1 MLILLIAV
9 LAAVLVAALAHVAA
23 GLWRAMAG
31 LPRSNR
37 DWVFY

>member
-9 LAAVLVAALAHVAA
+9 LAAVLVAALARIAA

>member
-1 MLILLIAV
+1 MPIFLITA
-9 LAAVLVAALAHVAA
+9 LVVALGAALACCAA

-37 DWVFY
+37 DWIFY